1 MLLGVLTVIAVIVD
15 FIAGVLGAKRV
26 GASGWALFGAALGTI
41 VGMFLGLFGLLL
53 GPFVGAVLG
62 ELIAGSTLHRS
73 TVVGVGA
80 WLGFLFGTVPRF
92 LCFTMLGVFV
102 GAGVLTSPV
111 MCSTARNCSTLPA
124 STNTCQSAGLYGAPP
139 QVERHAEGSDA
150 AAEQRPQAAARQ
162 PSSSGPM
169 AMMPTQP
176 MPR

>member
-1 MLLGVLTVIAVIVD
+1 MTATILLYILSALLILIGIAGTIVPALPGVPLVFAGMLLAAWTGGFAEIGWPTLVLLGVLTVIAVIVD

-53 GPFVGAVLG
+53 GPIVGAVLG

-80 WLGFLFGTVPRF
+80 WLGFLFGTVAKIA

-102 GAGVLTSPV
+102 VALVF
-111 MCSTARNCSTLPA
+111 
-124 STNTCQSAGLYGAPP
+124 
-139 QVERHAEGSDA
+139 
-150 AAEQRPQAAARQ
+150 
-162 PSSSGPM
+162 
-169 AMMPTQP
+169 
-176 MPR
+176 

>member
-1 MLLGVLTVIAVIVD
+1 MTATILLYILSALLILIGIAGTIVPALPGVPLVFAGMLLAAWTGGFAEIGWPTLVLLGVLTVIAVIVD

-80 WLGFLFGTVPRF
+80 WLGFLFGTVAKIA

-102 GAGVLTSPV
+102 VALVF
-111 MCSTARNCSTLPA
+111 
-124 STNTCQSAGLYGAPP
+124 
-139 QVERHAEGSDA
+139 
-150 AAEQRPQAAARQ
+150 
-162 PSSSGPM
+162 
-169 AMMPTQP
+169 
-176 MPR
+176 